1 MAPFQKRPV
10 KAWSAVALV
19 LFAMPHDFTSLKTL
33 LYLALVN
40 SGGGPG
46 RNWLALNKA
55 NGVTLDHSVNCG
67 AGKFGGVD

>member
-1 MAPFQKRPV
+1 
-10 KAWSAVALV
+10 
-19 LFAMPHDFTSLKTL
+19 MPHDFTSLKTL